1 MRKEKYNVIGMTC
14 SACQAH
20 VDKAVREMS
29 GVNCVNVNLLSNSM
43 DVEFDE
49 NIVSESD
56 IFKAVENAG
65 YGLSKESI
73 KDPKKKYSNDDV
85 IEKMRK
91 RLITSLIFWIPLMYV
106 SMHKMVNLPAPS
118 FLENAVIFGF
128 MQILLLIPII
138 IVNRNYF
145 SSGFKKL
152 AKRNPNMD
160 SLIAIGSS
168 AAIVY
173 GIYAMTMIVYG
184 HMHNNMELV
193 HRFMH
198 DLYFESAGTI
208 LTLITVGKYLE
219 TKSKGKTG
227 DAINKLID
235 LAPKTA
241 TIVRENKEIVIPTGE
256 IEKGDI
262 VIIKPGNNIPVDG
275 KVIEGE
281 STVDE
286 SAITGE
292 SMPVFKRVGDMLI
305 SGTINK
311 NGYMKIEADKV
322 GEDTTLSQIIKLVE
336 EASNSKA
343 PISRIADRVS
353 GVFVP
358 IVIGIAIIA
367 TIIWLVLGQ
376 SIEFALSIGIS
387 ILVISCP
394 CALGLATPVAIMVGT
409 GKGAENG
416 ILIKSAEVLENIH
429 NMNTFVFDKTGTI
442 TEGKPIVTDIKSLID
457 EDEFI
462 KKVYS
467 IESSSEHPLAEAVCE
482 MNKSKS
488 VEKEPV
494 ENFKAVAGKGI
505 EATINK
511 KKYIGGNQKLLEEYK
526 VDLKEIKSQID
537 SLSNDGKTVL
547 IFACDNKLIGYI
559 AVADT
564 IKNTSREAIENLK
577 KLDKEII
584 MITGDNKLVAGS
596 IAKDVGIEKVLAE
609 VLPQDKQDEV
619 DKLQKEGKK
628 VCFIGDGINDSPAL
642 VKADIGMAIGSGTDI
657 AIESADV
664 VLMKSDLRDVVTAVE
679 LSQKTISNIKLSLF
693 WAFIYNII
701 GIPIAA
707 GLLYNVNGLKLSPM
721 IGAAAMSLSSFC
733 VVSNALRLRFFKPRK
748 TVNKDKEK
756 DNMKTVYVEGMMCE
770 HCKARVEKALSEVE
784 GVLSANV
791 SLEEKKASVELEKEV
806 SNEVLKKAVED
817 AGYTVKDIK

>member
-20 VDKAVREMS
+20 VDKAVREMK
-29 GVNCVNVNLLSNSM
+29 GINDVNVNLLSNSM

-118 FLENAVIFGF
+118 FMENAVIFGF

-367 TIIWLVLGQ
+367 TIIWLILGQ
-376 SIEFALSIGIS
+376 SLEFALSIGIS

-467 IESSSEHPLAEAVCE
+467 IESNSEHPLAEAVCE
-482 MNKSKS
+482 MAKSKS

-526 VDLKEIKSQID
+526 VDLKEIKSQMD

-584 MITGDNKLVAGS
+584 MITGDNKLVADS
-596 IAKDVGIEKVLAE
+596 IAKDVGIEKVIAE

-664 VLMKSDLRDVVTAVE
+664 VLMKSDLRDVVTAVD

-707 GLLYNVNGLKLSPM
+707 GILYNVNGLKLSPM

-748 TVNKDKEK
+748 TVNKDEEK

-791 SLEEKKASVELEKEV
+791 SLKEKKASVELEKEV
-806 SNEVLKKAVED
+806 SDEVLKKAVED

>member
-1 MRKEKYNVIGMTC
+1 M
-14 SACQAH
+14 A
-20 VDKAVREMS
+20 
-29 GVNCVNVNLLSNSM
+29 NL
-43 DVEFDE
+43 
-49 NIVSESD
+49 
-56 IFKAVENAG
+56 
-65 YGLSKESI
+65 
-73 KDPKKKYSNDDV
+73 
-85 IEKMRK
+85 
-91 RLITSLIFWIPLMYV
+91 T
-106 SMHKMVNLPAPS
+106 
-118 FLENAVIFGF
+118 
-128 MQILLLIPII
+128 
-138 IVNRNYF
+138 
-145 SSGFKKL
+145 
-152 AKRNPNMD
+152 KRNPNMD

-262 VIIKPGNNIPVDG
+262 VIVKPGNNIPVDG

-482 MNKSKS
+482 MAKSKS

-526 VDLKEIKSQID
+526 VDLKEIKSQMD

-547 IFACDNKLIGYI
+547 IYACDNKLIGYI

>member
-20 VDKAVREMS
+20 VDKAVREMK
-29 GVNCVNVNLLSNSM
+29 GINDVNVNLLSNSM

-106 SMHKMVNLPAPS
+106 SMHKMVNLPTPS
-118 FLENAVIFGF
+118 FMENAVIFGF
-128 MQILLLIPII
+128 IQILLLIPII

-184 HMHNNMELV
+184 HMHDNMELV
-193 HRFMH
+193 HKFMH

-292 SMPVFKRVGDMLI
+292 SIPVFKRVGDMLI

-467 IESSSEHPLAEAVCE
+467 IESNSEHPLAEAVCE
-482 MNKSKS
+482 MAKSKS

-526 VDLKEIKSQID
+526 VNLKEIKSQMD

-584 MITGDNKLVAGS
+584 MITGDNKLVADS
-596 IAKDVGIEKVLAE
+596 IAKDVGIEKVIAE

-664 VLMKSDLRDVVTAVE
+664 VLMKSDLRDVVTAVD

-748 TVNKDKEK
+748 TVNKDEEK

-791 SLEEKKASVELEKEV
+791 SLEEKKASIELEKEV
-806 SNEVLKKAVED
+806 SDEVLKKAVED

>member
-20 VDKAVREMS
+20 VDKAVREMN
-29 GVNCVNVNLLSNSM
+29 GINCVNVNLLSNSM

-118 FLENAVIFGF
+118 FMENAVIFGF
-128 MQILLLIPII
+128 IQILLLIPII

-219 TKSKGKTG
+219 TRSKGKTG

-241 TIVRENKEIVIPTGE
+241 TIVRENKEIVISTGE

-367 TIIWLVLGQ
+367 TIIWLILGQ
-376 SIEFALSIGIS
+376 SLEFALSIGIS
-387 ILVISCP
+387 IIVISCP

-467 IESSSEHPLAEAVCE
+467 IESNSEHPLAEAVCE
-482 MNKSKS
+482 MAKSKS

-526 VDLKEIKSQID
+526 VDLKEIKSQMD

-584 MITGDNKLVAGS
+584 MITGDNKLVADS
-596 IAKDVGIEKVLAE
+596 IAKDVGIEKVIAE

-664 VLMKSDLRDVVTAVE
+664 VLMKSDLRDVVTAVD

-707 GLLYNVNGLKLSPM
+707 GILYNVNGLKLSPM

-748 TVNKDKEK
+748 TVNKDEEK

-791 SLEEKKASVELEKEV
+791 SLKEKKASVELEKEV
-806 SNEVLKKAVED
+806 SDEVLKKAVED

>member
-1 MRKEKYNVIGMTC
+1 MKKEKYNVIGMTC

-20 VDKAVREMS
+20 VDKAVREMN
-29 GVNCVNVNLLSNSM
+29 GINCVNVNLLSNSM

-376 SIEFALSIGIS
+376 SLEFALSIGIS

-467 IESSSEHPLAEAVCE
+467 IESNSEHPLAEAVCE
-482 MNKSKS
+482 MAKSKS

-748 TVNKDKEK
+748 TVNKDEEK

>member
-1 MRKEKYNVIGMTC
+1 M
-14 SACQAH
+14 
-20 VDKAVREMS
+20 
-29 GVNCVNVNLLSNSM
+29 
-43 DVEFDE
+43 
-49 NIVSESD
+49 
-56 IFKAVENAG
+56 
-65 YGLSKESI
+65 
-73 KDPKKKYSNDDV
+73 
-85 IEKMRK
+85 
-91 RLITSLIFWIPLMYV
+91 
-106 SMHKMVNLPAPS
+106 
-118 FLENAVIFGF
+118 
-128 MQILLLIPII
+128 
-138 IVNRNYF
+138 
-145 SSGFKKL
+145 
-152 AKRNPNMD
+152 
-160 SLIAIGSS
+160 
-168 AAIVY
+168 
-173 GIYAMTMIVYG
+173 
-184 HMHNNMELV
+184 
-193 HRFMH
+193 
-198 DLYFESAGTI
+198 
-208 LTLITVGKYLE
+208 
-219 TKSKGKTG
+219 
-227 DAINKLID
+227 
-235 LAPKTA
+235 
-241 TIVRENKEIVIPTGE
+241 
-256 IEKGDI
+256 
-262 VIIKPGNNIPVDG
+262 
-275 KVIEGE
+275 
-281 STVDE
+281 
-286 SAITGE
+286 
-292 SMPVFKRVGDMLI
+292 
-305 SGTINK
+305 
-311 NGYMKIEADKV
+311 
-322 GEDTTLSQIIKLVE
+322 
-336 EASNSKA
+336 
-343 PISRIADRVS
+343 
-353 GVFVP
+353 
-358 IVIGIAIIA
+358 
-367 TIIWLVLGQ
+367 
-376 SIEFALSIGIS
+376 
-387 ILVISCP
+387 
-394 CALGLATPVAIMVGT
+394 
-409 GKGAENG
+409 AE
-416 ILIKSAEVLENIH
+416 
-429 NMNTFVFDKTGTI
+429 
-442 TEGKPIVTDIKSLID
+442 
-457 EDEFI
+457 
-462 KKVYS
+462 
-467 IESSSEHPLAEAVCE
+467 
-482 MNKSKS
+482 
-488 VEKEPV
+488 
-494 ENFKAVAGKGI
+494 KGI

>member
-482 MNKSKS
+482 MAKSKS

>member
-1 MRKEKYNVIGMTC
+1 MKKEKYNVIGMTC

-20 VDKAVREMS
+20 VDKAVREMN
-29 GVNCVNVNLLSNSM
+29 GINCVNVNLLSNSM

-118 FLENAVIFGF
+118 FMENAVIFGF

-184 HMHNNMELV
+184 HMHNNIELV

-262 VIIKPGNNIPVDG
+262 VIVKPGNNIPVDG

-467 IESSSEHPLAEAVCE
+467 IEINSEHPLAEAVCE
-482 MNKSKS
+482 MAKSKS

-526 VDLKEIKSQID
+526 VDLKEIKSQMD

-784 GVLSANV
+784 GVLSAIV

>member
-20 VDKAVREMS
+20 VDKAVREMN
-29 GVNCVNVNLLSNSM
+29 GINCVNVNLLSNSM

-106 SMHKMVNLPAPS
+106 SMHKMVNLPAPN

-262 VIIKPGNNIPVDG
+262 VIVKPGNNIPVDG

-442 TEGKPIVTDIKSLID
+442 TEGKPIVTNIKSLID

-467 IESSSEHPLAEAVCE
+467 IESNSEHPLAEAVCE
-482 MNKSKS
+482 MAKSKS

-526 VDLKEIKSQID
+526 VDLKEIKSQMD

-707 GLLYNVNGLKLSPM
+707 GILYNVNGLKLSPM

-733 VVSNALRLRFFKPRK
+733 VVSNALRLRFFKSRK
-748 TVNKDKEK
+748 TVNKDEEK

>member
-20 VDKAVREMS
+20 VDKAVREMN
-29 GVNCVNVNLLSNSM
+29 GINCVNVNLLSNSM

-262 VIIKPGNNIPVDG
+262 VIVKPGNNIPVDG

-482 MNKSKS
+482 MAKSKS

-748 TVNKDKEK
+748 TVNKGEEK

>member
-20 VDKAVREMS
+20 VDKAVREMK
-29 GVNCVNVNLLSNSM
+29 GINDVNVNLLSNSM

-118 FLENAVIFGF
+118 FMENAVIFGF

-367 TIIWLVLGQ
+367 TIIWLILGQ
-376 SIEFALSIGIS
+376 SLEFALSIGIS

-467 IESSSEHPLAEAVCE
+467 IESNSEHPLAEAVCE
-482 MNKSKS
+482 MAKSKS

-526 VDLKEIKSQID
+526 VDLKEIKSQMD

-584 MITGDNKLVAGS
+584 MITGDNKLVADS
-596 IAKDVGIEKVLAE
+596 IAKDVGIEKVIAE

-664 VLMKSDLRDVVTAVE
+664 VLMKSDLRDVVTAVD

-748 TVNKDKEK
+748 TVNKDEEK

-806 SNEVLKKAVED
+806 SDEVLKKAVED

>member
-20 VDKAVREMS
+20 VDKAVREMN
-29 GVNCVNVNLLSNSM
+29 GINCVNVNLLSNSM

-118 FLENAVIFGF
+118 FMENAVIFGF
-128 MQILLLIPII
+128 MQILLLMPII

-193 HRFMH
+193 HKFMH

-219 TKSKGKTG
+219 TRSKGKTG

-367 TIIWLVLGQ
+367 TIIWLILGQ
-376 SIEFALSIGIS
+376 SLEFALSIGIS

-467 IESSSEHPLAEAVCE
+467 IESNSEHPLAEAVCE
-482 MNKSKS
+482 MAKSKS

-526 VDLKEIKSQID
+526 VDLKEIKSQMD

-584 MITGDNKLVAGS
+584 MITGDNKLVADS
-596 IAKDVGIEKVLAE
+596 IAKDVGIEKVIAE

-664 VLMKSDLRDVVTAVE
+664 VLMKSDLRDVVTAVD

-707 GLLYNVNGLKLSPM
+707 GVLYNVNGLKLSPM

-748 TVNKDKEK
+748 TVNKDEEK

-806 SNEVLKKAVED
+806 SDEVLKKAVED

>member
-20 VDKAVREMS
+20 VDKAVREMN
-29 GVNCVNVNLLSNSM
+29 GINCVNVNLLSNSM

-118 FLENAVIFGF
+118 FMENAVIFGF
-128 MQILLLIPII
+128 MQILLLMPII

-367 TIIWLVLGQ
+367 TIIWLILGQ
-376 SIEFALSIGIS
+376 SLEFALSIGIS

-467 IESSSEHPLAEAVCE
+467 IESNSEHPLAEAVCE
-482 MNKSKS
+482 MAKSKS

-526 VDLKEIKSQID
+526 VDLKEIKSQMD

-584 MITGDNKLVAGS
+584 MITGDNKLVADS
-596 IAKDVGIEKVLAE
+596 IAKDVGIEKVIAE

-664 VLMKSDLRDVVTAVE
+664 VLMKSDLRDVVTAVD

-707 GLLYNVNGLKLSPM
+707 GVLYNVNGLKLSPM

-748 TVNKDKEK
+748 TVNKDEEK

-806 SNEVLKKAVED
+806 SDEVLKKAVED

>member
-20 VDKAVREMS
+20 VDKAVREMN
-29 GVNCVNVNLLSNSM
+29 GINCVNVNLLSNSM

-118 FLENAVIFGF
+118 FMENAVIFGF
-128 MQILLLIPII
+128 MQVLLLIPII

-219 TKSKGKTG
+219 TRSKGKTG

-367 TIIWLVLGQ
+367 TIIWLILGQ
-376 SIEFALSIGIS
+376 SLEFALSIGIS

-467 IESSSEHPLAEAVCE
+467 IESNSEHPLAEAVCE
-482 MNKSKS
+482 MAKSKS

-526 VDLKEIKSQID
+526 VDLKEIKSQMD

-596 IAKDVGIEKVLAE
+596 IAKDVGIEKVIAE

-664 VLMKSDLRDVVTAVE
+664 VLMKSDLRDVVTAVD

-707 GLLYNVNGLKLSPM
+707 GVLYNVNGLKLSPM

-748 TVNKDKEK
+748 TVNKDEEK
-756 DNMKTVYVEGMMCE
+756 DDMKTVYVEGMMCE

-806 SNEVLKKAVED
+806 SDEVLKKAVED